1 MPVDPINVAA
11 DCSLEISVANGRSP
25 FNIYPKNGV
34 RMLIIIAD
42 PANVDGAEVTYT
54 GTGKW
59 FEYDENG
66 VSTGNS
72 FSSDPVPIPKG
83 SFLALPTDGL
93 TVMRGVITTPASSKA
108 YIITKT

>member
-1 MPVDPINVAA
+1 MRRRLWPAA
-11 DCSLEISVANGRSP
+11 DVAFERDRGTAVGTSVC
-25 FNIYPKNGV
+25 GV